1 MSKHVAIVG
10 LGATG
15 SALCDLL
22 ARDLRITKLTLIDP
36 GFYGPENLNS
46 QRITQEDIDLPKVV
60 VQRRRAE
67 LIRSDIEI
75 VTYLN
80 EVGDLPPGILAADVI
95 AACVDSLEARMDINL
110 AAWRLGIPWVDSGV
124 LASQMLARIEMFYP
138 AEDAPCLECT
148 FTDAHYQNMK
158 IRAACQKPGDSITA
172 PTNSPVFLSGVASA
186 LQAAEISHLLN
197 GDDRGLKPG
206 VQLLYGLDSRQ
217 IVLSRNRRNPEC
229 RFDHVVYRPAPT
241 DPAASVG
248 QITERFGL
256 NTSIAVL
263 RAPGYCFAERLVC
276 ARCGEPSGGA
286 TAIRTAA
293 TPTLRCKGCGKYQ
306 TVHPWILHESL
317 CLRSQPA
324 DTLRGSIVDLGMRP
338 GDIFSL
344 DANGTRIYCVAM
356 QPGSN

>member
-22 ARDLRITKLTLIDP
+22 ARDPQITKLTLIDP
-36 GFYGPENLNS
+36 GFYGPENLTT
-46 QRITQEDIDLPKVV
+46 QRITEEDIDQPKVV

-67 LIRSDIEI
+67 LIRTDIEI
-75 VTYLN
+75 STYLN
-80 EVGDLPPGILAADVI
+80 EVGDLPPGILSADVI
-95 AACVDSLEARMDINL
+95 AACVDSLEARIDINL

-124 LASQMLARIEMFYP
+124 LGSQMLARVELFLP
-138 AEDAPCLECT
+138 SEEAPCLECT

-158 IRAACQKPGDSITA
+158 IRAACQKPGDSISA
-172 PTNSPVFLSGVASA
+172 PTNSPVFLSGLAAA
-186 LQAAEISHLLN
+186 LQAAEIIHLLN
-197 GDDRGLKPG
+197 GDDRGLEPG
-206 VQLLYGLDSRQ
+206 EQLLYGLDNRQ

-229 RFDHVVYRPAPT
+229 RFDHVVYRPTPT
-241 DPAASVG
+241 APAASIQV
-248 QITERFGL
+248 ITQGFGL
-256 NTSIAVL
+256 DARSAVL

-276 ARCGEPSGGA
+276 SRCGEPSGSA
-286 TAIRTAA
+286 TAIRTAG
-293 TPTLRCKGCGKYQ
+293 TPTLRCNGCGRYQ

-324 DTLRGSIVDLGMRP
+324 DTLQGSVVDLGMRP

-344 DANGTRIYCVAM
+344 DSGDTRFYGIAM
-356 QPGSN
+356 LAQ